1 MNLVKICKSFLGYL
15 ITQELQYSLL
25 PIDVLG
31 YSHSIIPVFIY
42 SITRYWSPTKIDA
55 LWAMVTV
62 QGTEP

>member
-1 MNLVKICKSFLGYL
+1 MNLVKIWKSFLGYL

-31 YSHSIIPVFIY
+31 YSHSVIPVFIY
-42 SITRYWSPTKIDA
+42 SITSYWSPTKIDA
-55 LWAMVTV
+55 LWATVTM